1 MSLGQEKTIVLI
13 GFMGVGKTTV
23 GKLIAEKLNRD
34 FIDTDM
40 EIEQAF
46 GMPVAQIFQIYGEKV
61 FREKEKSL
69 ITGYSNKNPL
79 VLSLGGGAFLQEDIR
94 RECMENST
102 VIFLELSWDAWKE
115 RIALIQESRPVLH
128 GKSLTEMKELFY
140 QRQEIYQ
147 ACHFKVSADHK
158 SPEEVA
164 EGIVT
169 LLESA
174 RQTL

>member
-34 FIDTDM
+34 FIDIDV

-46 GMPVAQIFQIYGEKV
+46 GIPVTQIFQKYGEKA
-61 FREKEKSL
+61 FREKEKAL
-69 ITGYSNKNPL
+69 ITSFSKKNSL

-94 RECMENST
+94 RECLENST
-102 VIFLELSWDAWKE
+102 VVFLELSWDAWKK

-128 GKSLTEMKELFY
+128 GKSLAEMEELFY

-147 ACHFKVSADHK
+147 AYHYKISTDNK
-158 SPEEVA
+158 DSEVVA
-164 EGIVT
+164 CEIVA
-169 LLESA
+169 LLEKA